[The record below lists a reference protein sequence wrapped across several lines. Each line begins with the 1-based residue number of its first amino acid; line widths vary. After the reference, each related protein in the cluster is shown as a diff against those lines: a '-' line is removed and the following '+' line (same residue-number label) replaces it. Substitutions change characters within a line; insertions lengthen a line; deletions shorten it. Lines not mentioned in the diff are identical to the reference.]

1 MKPLPQLDRQQLNE
15 PRQEILGQD
24 SSKFP
29 NSFLFEQL
37 FYERSALCRINK
49 FSDRIRALL
58 KKYPSQNT
66 DDSLKVI
73 LPATL
78 EYLREN
84 DFLGDSESE
93 TCLKLIS

>member
-15 PRQEILGQD
+15 LRQEILGQD
-24 SSKFP
+24 SNKFP

-37 FYERSALCRINK
+37 FDERSALCRINK
-49 FSDRIRALL
+49 LSDRIRALL

-66 DDSLKVI
+66 DDSLKAI

-78 EYLREN
+78 EYLKEN
-84 DFLGDSESE
+84 GYLGDSESE